1 MGPSLDIK
9 IYVCDLVTGLT
20 NICDTLQ
27 IENRSLEV
35 LYVSLEPIL
44 YTRNKKA
51 TNQREYSRPHVFP
64 SVS

>member
-51 TNQREYSRPHVFP
+51 TNQR
-64 SVS
+64 